1 MWTKIKFLGLSLTL
15 LFLLACDK
23 EDNDESSNLFCEF
36 LKVGNSWDYDL
47 TFEYLDDVPHTIKVN
62 YKIIDEENGFFKVRY
77 MAVREKELKWYG
89 DEEVFTDEYGTEDDQ
104 YSMPLIVKSDLP
116 GTVRFCTHP
125 DSYLG
130 QVSRKK
136 VSTSETIS
144 VPAGTFTNC
153 IKIHEVYTGDQ
164 NLFKTYWISPKIGI
178 IQVVEKLH
186 FNSIYGPIEYYTV
199 TRKLKKYTLAK

>member
-36 LKVGNSWDYDL
+36 LKIGNSWDYDL
-47 TFEYLDDVPHTIKVN
+47 TIEYPDDVPLTIKVN
-62 YKIIDEENGFFKVRY
+62 YKIIDEDNGYFQVRY
-77 MAVREKELKWYG
+77 MAINPKDFYWYG
-89 DEEVFTDEYGTEDDQ
+89 DEEFFTDEYGTEDDQ

-130 QVSRKK
+130 QVHRKK
-136 VSTSETIS
+136 ESVSETIS
-144 VPAGTFTNC
+144 VPAGTFTDC
-153 IKIHEVYTGDQ
+153 IKIHEYYTGDQ
-164 NLFKTYWISPKIGI
+164 NLFKTYWISPKFGI
-178 IQVVEKLH
+178 IQVIEK
-186 FNSIYGPIEYYTV
+186 FYYISIYGPLEYYTV
-199 TRKLKKYTLAK
+199 TRKLKKYTLVE